1 MGRRIERLNIFLGP
15 NELICIP
22 EYNVIRSSIMGD
34 KYVLTCP
41 WGSDG
46 PVIRP
51 ISIDHL
57 AFKRLPFGMFS
68 TLL

>member
-41 WGSDG
+41 WVLMD
-46 PVIRP
+46 
-51 ISIDHL
+51 
-57 AFKRLPFGMFS
+57 
-68 TLL
+68 LLSGQ